1 METGGPMRATD
12 SLFLEN
18 SAGEDMT
25 AKTLAAVRATPGRR
39 PLLAV
44 ARAGDPK
51 GSYIANLV
59 QSISWPRVVAL
70 RYVDD
75 GLPSGWQTEFDAM
88 ILCHWGN
95 APAAARVVKRNLVIV
110 DASNAAP

>member
-1 METGGPMRATD
+1 MRATD

-18 SAGEDMT
+18 GAGEGMT
-25 AKTLAAVRATPGRR
+25 ARTQDAVRATAGTR

-44 ARAGDPK
+44 ARAGDPE

-59 QSISWPRVVAL
+59 QSISWPRVVAI
-70 RYVDD
+70 RYVD
-75 GLPSGWQTEFDAM
+75 GALPTGWQTGFDAM

-95 APAAARVVKRNLVIV
+95 PPAAARVVKRDLVIV